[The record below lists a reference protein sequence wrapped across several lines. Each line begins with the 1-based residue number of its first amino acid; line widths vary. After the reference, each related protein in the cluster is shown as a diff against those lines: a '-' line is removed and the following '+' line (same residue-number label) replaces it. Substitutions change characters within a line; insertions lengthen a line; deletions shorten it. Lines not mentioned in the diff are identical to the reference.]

1 MAGKQNPPPA
11 RKPKTKKQPEFPS
24 DLGVDIDPVEIEKLS
39 VIIRSE
45 HSFSGPVPSAEMA
58 ERYEEMQTGS
68 ADRFLSMAE
77 KEQDLHHQ
85 REMKSLDNDT
95 KRIWTER
102 LMYLLFFGIL
112 LFAFWTENPWAAT
125 VIFGIGVTVHKLKID
140 WSRSLKD

>member
-1 MAGKQNPPPA
+1 
-11 RKPKTKKQPEFPS
+11 
-24 DLGVDIDPVEIEKLS
+24 
-39 VIIRSE
+39 
-45 HSFSGPVPSAEMA
+45 MA

-112 LFAFWTENPWAAT
+112 FFAFWTENPWAAT